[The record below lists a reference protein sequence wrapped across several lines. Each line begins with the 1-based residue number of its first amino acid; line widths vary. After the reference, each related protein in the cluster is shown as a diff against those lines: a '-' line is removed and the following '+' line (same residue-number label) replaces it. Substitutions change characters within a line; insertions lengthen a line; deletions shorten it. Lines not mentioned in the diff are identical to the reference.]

1 MTYVLQMTASG
12 RLPKVVRRTQVEV
25 LAIVQS
31 IKASEITLVLL
42 CKLWRLVRWDHK
54 MQGLFECMEKTPR
67 NRQWLSWPHSPA
79 FGGAAA
85 RKIQWVSLKTVS
97 WVLSWNWH
105 LSCSSCDGDRPGAW
119 PPGLKKAY
127 KEMLLKRFLHIN
139 KLLKKKN
146 PVCFWVGCKQVRNRG
161 FRFSFKHQLKHEG
174 RKHPLVK
181 IGLRF
186 CWTQK
191 F

>member
-105 LSCSSCDGDRPGAW
+105 LSCSSCGGDRPGAW

-139 KLLKKKN
+139 KLLKKK
-146 PVCFWVGCKQVRNRG
+146 K
-161 FRFSFKHQLKHEG
+161 
-174 RKHPLVK
+174 
-181 IGLRF
+181 
-186 CWTQK
+186 TQYVSELGVNK
-191 F
+191 WETEDSDFLSNTNLNTKGENIHLSK